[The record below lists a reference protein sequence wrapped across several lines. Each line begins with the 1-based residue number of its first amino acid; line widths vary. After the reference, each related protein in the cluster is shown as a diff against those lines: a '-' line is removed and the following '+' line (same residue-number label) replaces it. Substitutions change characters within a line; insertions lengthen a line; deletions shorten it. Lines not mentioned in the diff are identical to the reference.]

1 MQIDPAPQVP
11 VSLGN
16 ITECVES
23 PIQTLTAKA
32 SATGSTIAWYTS
44 AVGGEAI
51 PNPTL
56 DAVGTMTYYAEA
68 VDGTCVSTKRSLP
81 IVLTINPTPDKPVSL
96 GDVTECLTKP
106 VPLLTAKVQTPPTGV
121 VITWYG
127 VSTGGSSIANP
138 TWNIVGTKIYY
149 AEAKQDKCI
158 NPTRT
163 PVKLT
168 INSAVADPILK
179 VTGQDSIV
187 SCASS
192 PIVPLDAR
200 NLFAVIPGI
209 TYVCFDNLVDGF
221 EVSPVLDYVGTKT
234 LYAAAKNT
242 TTGCYSFKRI
252 PVKLVIHAA
261 PPAPVSTGPISGC
274 AQKPLQTLD
283 ANKSITPPAGYTVK
297 WYTLATQGIEV
308 AQPTLNTVKDTTY
321 YASYVDKITNCESI
335 IRTAVK
341 LSIGSSSASAASNSP
356 LSLGQTL
363 QLKGGPDVPGNNLPL
378 D

>member
-1 MQIDPAPQVP
+1 MTASATAPAGATVKWYTTASGGTAVANPTLNKVGSITYYAESDNGSCRSYPNFARTAVKLQIDPAPQVP

-168 INSAVADPILK
+168 INSAVADPI
-179 VTGQDSIV
+179 
-187 SCASS
+187 
-192 PIVPLDAR
+192 
-200 NLFAVIPGI
+200 
-209 TYVCFDNLVDGF
+209 F
-221 EVSPVLDYVGTKT
+221 ESNRTRFNCLLCIFTHR
-234 LYAAAKNT
+234 T
-242 TTGCYSFKRI
+242 T
-252 PVKLVIHAA
+252 
-261 PPAPVSTGPISGC
+261 
-274 AQKPLQTLD
+274 
-283 ANKSITPPAGYTVK
+283 
-297 WYTLATQGIEV
+297 
-308 AQPTLNTVKDTTY
+308 
-321 YASYVDKITNCESI
+321 
-335 IRTAVK
+335 
-341 LSIGSSSASAASNSP
+341 
-356 LSLGQTL
+356 
-363 QLKGGPDVPGNNLPL
+363 
-378 D
+378 